1 MALRIDFIL
10 DPSGDRRTVGF
21 VSANDT
27 DEDRLIAL
35 FDRIGATGELLGAT
49 TQGETDG
56 GLLSAADAAATH
68 AELTSWTIDTAPETH
83 WMTVILSAVD
93 QSRSSGLDLICDT
106 RFDAAGTIDDGA
118 EEWVTGWSS

>member
-10 DPSGDRRTVGF
+10 DPSGERRTLGF

-35 FDRIGATGELLGAT
+35 FDRIGETGQLLGAT

-56 GLLSAADAAATH
+56 GLLSAADAEATY
-68 AELTSWTIDTAPETH
+68 AELAALDIDSAPETH
-83 WMTVILSAVD
+83 WMAVILSAVD
-93 QSRSSGLDLICDT
+93 QSHASGLDLICDT
-106 RFDAAGTIDDGA
+106 RFDQAGTIDDGA